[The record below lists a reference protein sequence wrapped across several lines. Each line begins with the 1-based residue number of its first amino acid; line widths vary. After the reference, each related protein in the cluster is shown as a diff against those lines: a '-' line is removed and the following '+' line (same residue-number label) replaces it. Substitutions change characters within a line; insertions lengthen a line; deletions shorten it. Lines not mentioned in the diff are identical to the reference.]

1 MAKRGS
7 ATSSDGPGRG
17 GGERRPYEP
26 PRIVLQQ
33 PIESVAAVCTPTG
46 KANVG
51 ACPMGPVQT

>member
-1 MAKRGS
+1 MAKKDSVNPDRAQRS
-7 ATSSDGPGRG
+7 
-17 GGERRPYEP
+17 GGEKRSYEP
-26 PRIVLQQ
+26 PRVVLQQ